1 MDHEP
6 IALLGGL
13 VATGLRD
20 VTDDP
25 AALDSRGW
33 WAVVA
38 TYEGAF
44 TCARFENVRPAPTAV
59 PTGPWRGPSPD
70 AWRSSL
76 DEAAYVRAVETIR
89 AHVAAGDVYQANV
102 CRVLTAELPDPARV
116 DVLGLAASARRGQP
130 VAARRRRPAPGT
142 RGRHRVAGAL
152 PSPRRGRDRVPPDQG
167 HRTHRGRHHRQGPR
181 RERDD
186 RRPDA
191 QRPRGGRRRRGASR
205 YPSCARWRC
214 TPDSSTSSP
223 P

>member
-44 TCARFENVRPAPTAV
+44 TCARFENVRPAASIAS
-59 PTGPWRGPSPD
+59 PTGPWRGPSVD

-76 DEAAYVRAVETIR
+76 GEDEYVRAVATIR
-89 AHVAAGDVYQANV
+89 EHVAAGDVYQANV
-102 CRVLTAELPDPARV
+102 CRVLTA
-116 DVLGLAASARRGQP
+116 
-130 VAARRRRPAPGT
+130 
-142 RGRHRVAGAL
+142 
-152 PSPRRGRDRVPPDQG
+152 
-167 HRTHRGRHHRQGPR
+167 
-181 RERDD
+181 
-186 RRPDA
+186 
-191 QRPRGGRRRRGASR
+191 
-205 YPSCARWRC
+205 
-214 TPDSSTSSP
+214 
-223 P
+223 